1 LIFRLKAKEPIVAS
15 SWTRLGSALRMP
27 TLRGIVVLGPSS
39 APLATRRLGK
49 QEIAMEKSRI
59 VAVLREAR
67 GLRKNKAGKTIISAR
82 IAAKDKTANPVK
94 GLKAPGP
101 MKDAA
106 RQIPP
111 SK

>member
-1 LIFRLKAKEPIVAS
+1 
-15 SWTRLGSALRMP
+15 MP

-67 GLRKNKAGKTIISAR
+67 GLRKNKSGKTIISAR
-82 IAAKDKTANPVK
+82 IAARDKKANPGK
-94 GLKAPGP
+94 GLKSPGQG
-101 MKDAA
+101 KDAP